1 MTGDRARL
9 SLKLSVESWVNLIT
23 AGPQKLE
30 QGYLVNC
37 HSRQAVT
44 DAQIVVNG
52 ILNTEHSKVVTLPH
66 RGPINHTHTSIYVH
80 TIEREIHK
88 SIQQYSNMYP
98 NGCSIMAG

>member
-9 SLKLSVESWVNLIT
+9 SLKLSDESWVNLIT

-44 DAQIVVNG
+44 NAQIVVNG

-66 RGPINHTHTSIYVH
+66 RGPINHTHTS
-80 TIEREIHK
+80 TQSSGK
-88 SIQQYSNMYP
+88 FTSQFSSTATCIQ
-98 NGCSIMAG
+98 MAAV